1 MLSPVQYPHEVLD
14 SVTMIIEA
22 LEKYPDEL
30 TIIATGPL
38 TNLALAEEKKP

>member
-1 MLSPVQYPHEVLD
+1 
-14 SVTMIIEA
+14 
-22 LEKYPDEL
+22 L